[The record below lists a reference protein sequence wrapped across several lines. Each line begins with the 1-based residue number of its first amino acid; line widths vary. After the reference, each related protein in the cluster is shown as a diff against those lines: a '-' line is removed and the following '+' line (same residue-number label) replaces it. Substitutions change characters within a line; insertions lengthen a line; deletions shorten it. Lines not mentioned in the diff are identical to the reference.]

1 MTTEFE
7 LKFQVPAAQAAAVE
21 ADVARGRSS
30 RVRLQA
36 HYFDTADGALARER
50 IVLRVRREGPLW
62 VQTAKA
68 PGATLLERLEHEV
81 PLDAAGDEA
90 PPPDIARH
98 RGTAVGRALA
108 KALRQAGHGADGA
121 SLQPTYRMDVMR
133 HARRMRSGDAM
144 LELAFDQGTLVAG
157 ARERRICELEIELKE
172 GDARS
177 LLELARRWRKRHG
190 LWLDTVPKSA
200 RGEQLAAGLAHG
212 TPTRAR
218 APGWPRPVDGAGL
231 FRAALAACSAQ
242 VFGNASEVA
251 AGDDAGEAVHQLRV
265 GIRRLRTLLRE
276 LDALNER
283 VPEQAWDDALAT
295 AFRALGAQRDRELL
309 RTDWQP
315 RIEAAGGPPLHWPA
329 DPAQPGPTEL
339 VRSAAFQG
347 LLLDLVEASLAPP
360 ADATDAAATSDD
372 DGDEQHDDRPA
383 AARGKALRRLVG
395 ARLERLHRQL
405 LRAGQRFDRLDA
417 AGRHRARKR
426 LKRLR
431 YLAELTAGLFGEK
444 AVARYLQ
451 RLTPAQ
457 EALGHEHDAGV
468 AAQAYRSAQPPDAGG
483 FALGWLAAQA
493 PEQIAAC
500 RKALRK
506 IDGAARYWRGH

>member
-7 LKFQVPAAQAAAVE
+7 LKFQVPPAQAAAVE

-30 RVRLQA
+30 RLRLQA
-36 HYFDTADGALARER
+36 HYFDTADGALARQR
-50 IVLRVRREGPLW
+50 IVLRVRREGDVW

-81 PLDAAGDEA
+81 PLDTAGDDA
-90 PPPDIARH
+90 PLPDIARH
-98 RGTAVGRALA
+98 HGTPVGQALA
-108 KALRQAGHGADGA
+108 KALRHGAP
-121 SLQPTYRMDVMR
+121 LQPTYRMDVVR

-200 RGEQLAAGLAHG
+200 RGEQLAAGLVHRA
-212 TPTRAR
+212 PTRAR
-218 APGWPRPVDGAGL
+218 PPRWPRQVDGSGL
-231 FRAALAACSAQ
+231 FQAALAACSAQ
-242 VFGNASEVA
+242 VLGNASEVA

-265 GIRRLRTLLRE
+265 GIRRLRTVLRE

-283 VPEQAWDDALAT
+283 VPEQAWDDALAS

-309 RTDWQP
+309 RTEWQP
-315 RIEAAGGPPLHWPA
+315 RIEAAGGPALPWPQ
-329 DPAQPGPTEL
+329 DPALPGATEV

-347 LLLDLVEASLAPP
+347 LLLDLVEAGLAPESNARP
-360 ADATDAAATSDD
+360 EAETAADDS
-372 DGDEQHDDRPA
+372 PA
-383 AARGKALRRLVG
+383 AARGKALRALVG

-405 LRAGQRFDRLDA
+405 LRAGKRFNRLDA

-451 RLTPAQ
+451 RLAPAQ
-457 EALGHEHDAGV
+457 ETLGHEHDASV
-468 AAQAYRSAQPPDAGG
+468 AAQAYRDALAQGDAAG

-493 PEQIAAC
+493 PAQISAC
-500 RKALRK
+500 RKALRS
-506 IDGAARYWRGH
+506 IDGATRYWRQH